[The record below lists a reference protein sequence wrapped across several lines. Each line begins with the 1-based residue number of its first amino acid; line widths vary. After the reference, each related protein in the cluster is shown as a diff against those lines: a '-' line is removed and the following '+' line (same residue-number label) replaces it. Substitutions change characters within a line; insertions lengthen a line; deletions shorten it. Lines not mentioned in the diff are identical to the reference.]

1 MTGTI
6 ITGVT
11 PSELQELIT
20 QGVQDQLN
28 KFFNGSSFK
37 SKEQENPHLTR
48 KETAQFFNIS
58 LNCLN
63 DWCRKGIVTPYKVGQ
78 RTYFKRS
85 ELVQVMF
92 NQPKRA

>member
-1 MTGTI
+1 MTGTL
-6 ITGVT
+6 ITGLT
-11 PSELQELIT
+11 PLELQQLIT
-20 QGVQDQLN
+20 QGVKDQLN
-28 KFFNGSSFK
+28 LFFKDSGYRT
-37 SKEQENPHLTR
+37 EQDTPHLTR
-48 KETAQFFNIS
+48 KETAEFFNIS

-85 ELVQVMF
+85 ELVHVMF

>member
-1 MTGTI
+1 MTGTL

-20 QGVQDQLN
+20 QGVKDQL
-28 KFFNGSSFK
+28 KQVLTESGMRS
-37 SKEQENPHLTR
+37 EQETAHLTR

-85 ELVQVMF
+85 ELVHVIF